1 LQSKNFPPDKRHP
14 GQRSRYGK
22 YGPWSGYGFA
32 CQPIRIENFEKPY
45 NNEYYQWGMP
55 LISALA
61 KTMASVF
68 WWRITVRRKKKYL
81 WFRSPTDPIIFSTR
95 LTVRPYFLRVV
106 TGCCQNGVC
115 CHTNYWKKPWKK
127 YSKKNYFRL
136 PTLIFSRY
144 ETGTTV
150 FTPYAK
156 IIRKTKKSIF
166 CLSLF
171 YIHCLHYF
179 PMYKFFMIPFLSFPL
194 NSWRT
199 WPESLKTCTTLVF
212 PFSRYDSNARILKA
226 QSHSMSGSSISED
239 SELE

>member
-1 LQSKNFPPDKRHP
+1 VVPVTDRPYFFLPTLLFF
-14 GQRSRYGK
+14 QRDW
-22 YGPWSGYGFA
+22 PCDPIFSGSLRA
-32 CQPIRIENFEKPY
+32 
-45 NNEYYQWGMP
+45 
-55 LISALA
+55 AA
-61 KTMASVF
+61 KMASVV
-68 WWRITVRRKKKYL
+68 TL
-81 WFRSPTDPIIFSTR
+81 IIEKNHEKNI
-95 LTVRPYFLRVV
+95 
-106 TGCCQNGVC
+106 Q
-115 CHTNYWKKPWKK
+115 
-127 YSKKNYFRL
+127 KKNYFRL